1 MSAAPASNGVFVVIP
16 PSNASG
22 LRPPSAILPTS
33 MCQPPGIM
41 QFEEPPLGVQTPR
54 ATQPPD
60 LRPLETFL
68 TGEPKALGTVQILIG
83 LIHLGF
89 GSVLLMVR
97 RGHVG
102 MLFIEGG
109 VPFWGGA
116 CVRSSLGTNI
126 LSSMAAFAGTAILLM
141 DFGVTNWDVGRG
153 YLAVLTIFTILEF
166 FIAVIATH
174 FGCQATRT
182 QANTPVIFLPNAFST
197 DFNIPSPAA
206 SPPPAYDNVAYMPKE
221 SSDQGPQLKSMAAE
235 ANRAAPG
242 IPSSGTG
249 ELLPYQTSLPQG
261 VAQPGLLAPNWHQ
274 GNVPKRS
281 GVLQELGVFHVILA
295 LLHVGFGGYL
305 ASTVRTLHLV
315 VLKSWY
321 PLWGAFSKVL
331 CLVTNLISFLCTLA
345 GIFII
350 AKDLFLESPFES
362 PIWRMYPNS
371 TVHIQRLELA
381 LLCFTFL
388 EFFLPGTTA
397 IIAYREDR
405 LSEKKDGLSVI
416 PNTPLELRGLPEGLP
431 PSYENV
437 TQSNAQDE
445 HPEVKRLSLGCTDP
459 QKSPMASVLGQT
471 GAIPKEAVSRNR
483 GWC

>member
-1 MSAAPASNGVFVVIP
+1 
-16 PSNASG
+16 
-22 LRPPSAILPTS
+22 
-33 MCQPPGIM
+33 
-41 QFEEPPLGVQTPR
+41 
-54 ATQPPD
+54 
-60 LRPLETFL
+60 
-68 TGEPKALGTVQILIG
+68 
-83 LIHLGF
+83 
-89 GSVLLMVR
+89 
-97 RGHVG
+97 
-102 MLFIEGG
+102 
-109 VPFWGGA
+109 
-116 CVRSSLGTNI
+116 
-126 LSSMAAFAGTAILLM
+126 
-141 DFGVTNWDVGRG
+141 
-153 YLAVLTIFTILEF
+153 
-166 FIAVIATH
+166 
-174 FGCQATRT
+174 
-182 QANTPVIFLPNAFST
+182 
-197 DFNIPSPAA
+197 
-206 SPPPAYDNVAYMPKE
+206 
-221 SSDQGPQLKSMAAE
+221 MAAE

-321 PLWGAFSKVL
+321 PLWGAFSFLISGVMAITLETISETYLKVL

-445 HPEVKRLSLGCTDP
+445 HPEVHTVPFHTMTAHCEPTPTESLATERLDSDEVE
-459 QKSPMASVLGQT
+459 QAQT
-471 GAIPKEAVSRNR
+471 E
-483 GWC
+483 